1 MYDLLVGAI
10 IAFILIFI
18 STYAIY
24 AIGRHS
30 APKTKHSDNEEMAYA
45 CGEKA
50 VFHGPKINV
59 SLYRYIIYFVIF
71 DSAVLLLAFASV
83 AIATVNPILLVVY
96 LGIIL
101 ASGFILLEG
110 GKD

>member
-1 MYDLLVGAI
+1 MYDILVGAI

-30 APKTKHSDNEEMAYA
+30 APKSKHSENEEMAYA

-50 VFHGPKINV
+50 IFYGPKINV

-83 AIATVNPILLVVY
+83 AIASVNPLLLIVY